1 MEESAIATLQVT
13 VSPEELLQ
21 IVAQMPAAE
30 LADFTDRV
38 LAVKARQT
46 AATLDAAEESLL
58 RAIYA
63 AQLRPD
69 QQKRLHTLGQKLEAA
84 DALAADE
91 RQELQTLADQ
101 AERLNAVR
109 IEKAAQLAVLWRKP
123 LPAVMKQLGLWR
135 SYEK

>member
-1 MEESAIATLQVT
+1 MIATLQVT
-13 VSPEELLQ
+13 VSSEELLQ

-58 RAIYA
+58 RAVYA
-63 AQLRPD
+63 AQLPPD
-69 QQKRLHTLGQKLEAA
+69 QQRLRMLGQRLEAA
-84 DALAADE
+84 GVLAADE
-91 RQELQTLADQ
+91 RHELQTLTDQ

-109 IEKAAQLAVLWRKP
+109 IEKVAQFAVLWGKS

-135 SYEK
+135 SYDT

>member
-1 MEESAIATLQVT
+1 MIATLQVT

-58 RAIYA
+58 RAVYA
-63 AQLRPD
+63 AQLPPD
-69 QQKRLHTLGQKLEAA
+69 QQRLRMLGQRLEAA
-84 DALAADE
+84 GVLAADE
-91 RQELQTLADQ
+91 RHELQTLTDQ

-109 IEKAAQLAVLWRKP
+109 IEKVAQFAVLWGKS

-135 SYEK
+135 NDDK

>member
-1 MEESAIATLQVT
+1 MIATLQVS
-13 VSPEELLQ
+13 VAPEELLQ
-21 IVAQMPAAE
+21 IVAQMPVAE

-38 LAVKARQT
+38 LAVKAGRT
-46 AATLDAAEESLL
+46 TATLDAAEESLL

-63 AQLRPD
+63 AQLPPD
-69 QQKRLHTLGQKLEAA
+69 QQQRLRMLGQKLEMA

-91 RQELQTLADQ
+91 RQELQTLTDQ

-109 IEKAAQLAVLWRKP
+109 IEKVAQLAVLWRKP

-135 SYEK
+135 NDDK